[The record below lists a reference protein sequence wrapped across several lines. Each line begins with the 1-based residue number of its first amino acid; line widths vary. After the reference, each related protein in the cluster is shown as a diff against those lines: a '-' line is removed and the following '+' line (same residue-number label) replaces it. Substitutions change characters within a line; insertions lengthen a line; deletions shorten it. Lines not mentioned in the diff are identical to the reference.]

1 VSERHM
7 RDERSMQN
15 NQSLIPGPSAESAGQ
30 QSHKDFYRAFE
41 DKFRGSRELIL
52 SRLQVYLPFVNP
64 LKQIYPVVPAV
75 DLGCGR
81 GEWLELLKEYGFEGQ
96 GVDLDAG
103 MLRSCHERG
112 LQAIQG
118 DAIEFLRQ
126 LPSESQ
132 LIVSGFHIA
141 EHLPFEQ
148 LQTLVAEALRVL
160 KPAGLLILETPNPE
174 NFKVSSLGFYMDP
187 SHRNPLPPELLAFVP
202 EHYGFARVKI
212 VRLQESTALLH
223 AKHVSL
229 DQVLGGASPDYAVV
243 AQKQADVSSLDT
255 FNDAFGR
262 EYGLPVSDLL
272 DCYDK
277 SEARLEEQVRKL
289 FEEGKR
295 IDSMQGEIEKLHEAR
310 LQNEAQARLFAED
323 EARIVELDER
333 VSRLEEEGR
342 RLEHLVNRLGGM
354 QTAIEHVHERLA
366 FADNV
371 HAALLESLNRERA
384 LDAKLQQVLQSRS
397 WRMTGGLRLFARVL
411 RTVVVRRGS
420 TAGVRSKA
428 ALVRLIVAATNRPQ
442 LRRIGGMLLS
452 ITPKF
457 KTRMVRVVIGN
468 SHPEAPQHKS
478 PVTMAD
484 ECAHLP
490 NRARVIRSMLD
501 RVMKS
506 S

>member
-1 VSERHM
+1 
-7 RDERSMQN
+7 MQN
-15 NQSLIPGPSAESAGQ
+15 KQSLNPGPSEESVGQ

-64 LKQIYPVVPAV
+64 LKQIYPLVPAV

-103 MLRSCHERG
+103 MLHSCHERG

-160 KPAGLLILETPNPE
+160 RPAGLLILETPNPE
-174 NFKVSSLGFYMDP
+174 NFKVSSVGFYMDP

-212 VRLQESTALLH
+212 VRLQENPALLH

-243 AQKQADVSSLDT
+243 AQKQADVSLL
-255 FNDAFGR
+255 DAFNGVFER
-262 EYGLPVSDLL
+262 EYGLPVSELL

-277 SEARLEEQVRKL
+277 SEARLEEQIQKL
-289 FEEGKR
+289 FDEGKR
-295 IDSMQGEIEKLHEAR
+295 VDSMQEEIEKLHEAR
-310 LQNEAQARLFAED
+310 LQNEAQARLLAED

-333 VSRLEEEGR
+333 VFRLEQEGQ
-342 RLEHLVNRLGGM
+342 RLEHLVSRLDDM
-354 QTAIEHVHERLA
+354 QATIEHVHDRLA

-371 HAALLESLNRERA
+371 HAALLESLNRERMV
-384 LDAKLQQVLQSRS
+384 DAKLQQVLQSRS
-397 WRMTGGLRLFARVL
+397 WRITRGLRLFARVL
-411 RTVVVRRGS
+411 RTGVKSGS
-420 TAGVRSKA
+420 TAGIRSKV
-428 ALVRLIVAATNRPQ
+428 ALVRLIAAATNRPQ
-442 LRRIGGMLLS
+442 FRRIGGMLLS

-457 KTRMVRVVIGN
+457 KARMIRVVIGN
-468 SHPEAPQHKS
+468 SHPETPPHRS
-478 PVTMAD
+478 PAMTAD
-484 ECAHLP
+484 ECVHLP
-490 NRARVIRSMLD
+490 NRARTVRSMLD

>member
-1 VSERHM
+1 
-7 RDERSMQN
+7 MQN
-15 NQSLIPGPSAESAGQ
+15 NQPLIPGPSEESVGQ
-30 QSHKDFYRAFE
+30 QNQKDFYRAFE

-81 GEWLELLKEYGFEGQ
+81 GEWLELLKEHGFEGQ

-132 LIVSGFHIA
+132 LIISGFHIA

-148 LQTLVAEALRVL
+148 LQTLVAEAFRVL
-160 KPAGLLILETPNPE
+160 RPAGLLILETPNPE
-174 NFKVSSLGFYMDP
+174 NFKVSSVGFYMDP

-202 EHYGFARVKI
+202 AHYGFARVKI
-212 VRLQESTALLH
+212 IRLQENPALLY

-243 AQKQADVSSLDT
+243 AQKQADVSFMDT
-255 FNDAFGR
+255 FNDAFER
-262 EYGLPVSDLL
+262 EYGLPVSELL

-277 SEARLEEQVRKL
+277 SEARLEEQIRKL
-289 FEEGKR
+289 FEERKR

-310 LQNEAQARLFAED
+310 LQNEEQARFQYEEQTRLFAED

-333 VSRLEEEGR
+333 VSRLEEEGQ
-342 RLEHLVNRLGGM
+342 RLEQLINRLGGM

-397 WRMTGGLRLFARVL
+397 WRITGGLRLFARVL
-411 RTVVVRRGS
+411 RAVAQRGS
-420 TAGVRSKA
+420 TPGIRSKA

-442 LRRIGGMLLS
+442 FRRIGGMLLS

-457 KTRMVRVVIGN
+457 KARMVRVVIGN
-468 SHPEAPQHKS
+468 SDPETPPHRS
-478 PVTMAD
+478 PTTTAD

-490 NRARVIRSMLD
+490 NRARVVRSMLD
-501 RVMKS
+501 QIMKS